1 MNRMRIPRIY
11 QPTKLTTGESIEL
24 DSSASHHLTRVLRLK
39 TSDNIILFNGEGGE
53 YTAQLHVEN
62 RKAFANII
70 EFQNISTES
79 PLDITLLQGISKG
92 ERMDLAIQKAVE
104 LGVNKIVPVFCQR
117 SVVNLKNDRAEK
129 KHQHWQGI
137 VINACEQSGR
147 TILPTLQPSAKFAD
161 CVSSEIEGYKLSLAP
176 TATQH
181 LNTITITGNKITL
194 LIGPEGGLTEE
205 EIIFAAS
212 KGFNGITLG
221 PRILRTETA
230 ALACIAALQT
240 LWGDFR
246 S

>member
-1 MNRMRIPRIY
+1 MRIPRIY
-11 QPTKLTTGESIEL
+11 QQTLLVSGETIEL

-39 TSDNIILFNGEGGE
+39 TSDTIIVFNGKGGE
-53 YTAQLHVEN
+53 YSAQLLVEN
-62 RKAFANII
+62 KKTFAII
-70 EFQNISTES
+70 QQFHDINNES

-104 LGVNKIVPVFCQR
+104 LGVKRIIPVFCQR

-137 VINACEQSGR
+137 VVNACEQSGR
-147 TILPTLQPSAKFAD
+147 TYLPLLEPSVKLTELLN
-161 CVSSEIEGYKLSLAP
+161 VSLDGYKLTLDP
-176 TATQH
+176 TATQYLAS
-181 LNTITITGNKITL
+181 LNVKDTKITL
-194 LIGPEGGLTEE
+194 LIGPEGGLTDE
-205 EIIFAAS
+205 EILLAANR
-212 KGFNGITLG
+212 GFTGINLG
-221 PRILRTETA
+221 PRVLRTETA

>member
-1 MNRMRIPRIY
+1 MRIPRIY
-11 QPTKLTTGESIEL
+11 QQATLATGETIEL
-24 DSSASHHLTRVLRLK
+24 NSSASHHLTRVLRLK

-53 YTAQLHVEN
+53 YTAQLHIEN
-62 RKAFANII
+62 KKTFAEITHFHDI
-70 EFQNISTES
+70 CTES

-104 LGVNKIVPVFCQR
+104 LGVNKIIPVFCQR

-147 TILPTLQPSAKFAD
+147 TVLPKLESSLKLTDCLAKSID
-161 CVSSEIEGYKLSLAP
+161 GYKLSLAP
-176 TATQH
+176 TAQRH
-181 LNTITITGNKITL
+181 LNTISLNDSNKITL
-194 LIGPEGGLTEE
+194 LIGPEGGLTDD
-205 EIIFAAS
+205 EIMLAAN

-221 PRILRTETA
+221 PRVLRTETA
-230 ALACIAALQT
+230 ALACIAALQA